1 VFLKSNICQEPL
13 GPPGL
18 STTTYIYSYYEW
30 FSRIEKLSLQKR
42 LTYSSEMDKIPA
54 PKQNA
59 VRRRTAVEKL
69 EKKII

>member
-1 VFLKSNICQEPL
+1 MVFQ
-13 GPPGL
+13 
-18 STTTYIYSYYEW
+18 
-30 FSRIEKLSLQKR
+30 FFLSLQKR
-42 LTYSSEMDKIPA
+42 LTYSREMDKIPA